1 MSEPKY
7 IFHKTRKVRK
17 WQLDFFFCTQF
28 VVISVLTKIN
38 EENLERIY
46 RKIGKGSKKEVIV
59 GFLFDTTPNLD
70 KFLKVQLQCGI

>member
-7 IFHKTRKVRK
+7 IFHKKRKVRK
-17 WQLDFFFCTQF
+17 WQLDLYFCIQF
-28 VVISVLTKIN
+28 VVISVLIKIN

-46 RKIGKGSKKEVIV
+46 RRIGKGSKKEVIV

-70 KFLKVQLQCGI
+70 KFVKVQLQWGI